1 MDIKEHL
8 LLWLINSLM
17 KSVNV
22 VFLIMKQLAEESDKI
37 IIKKILK
44 RRAYSS
50 FKDNIWS
57 AHSADIRLISKFNKR
72 TRFLLCVIDI
82 FSKYA

>member
-1 MDIKEHL
+1 
-8 LLWLINSLM
+8 M